1 MTGERERKRIDTD
14 SDTDPDPEE
23 EKKDESQPIH
33 SPDLVPRRVMV
44 SLADVK
50 R

>member
-14 SDTDPDPEE
+14 SDTDPDTEE

-33 SPDLVPRRVMV
+33 SPDLVPAGDGVVRIKAR
-44 SLADVK
+44 
-50 R
+50 